1 VAKKVVIAID
11 RDDDLGQKVGIVSPV
26 IGRENV
32 LQAAVR
38 LVLADPEDSDANA
51 MFSAIKIYDELVEK
65 GEECEVVVVTGDKN
79 VGKVSDTK
87 IAQQLDSI
95 LVNLNPESVIVVTD
109 GSEDEFVMPLVYSR
123 FKVDLLNRVV
133 VKQSKTLEST
143 YFLLR
148 RMFNEPKVAR
158 VTLAPIG
165 IIFLV
170 YSFFLLIQ
178 HPEWGIGGII
188 LFLGL
193 YFVGKAYGLDKS
205 LAGFLEGVRK
215 SVSEGRLSFIFYLGS
230 GILMLI
236 GFAVGFNASIAHTI
250 PHIAVAT
257 FIFYSIS
264 WITLSAVAIAIARA
278 IDAFSEDRRVG
289 RYFTSAFIAISI
301 GLIIWGTAGY
311 IINPEIRDSI
321 YRFAA
326 TVFAALFVSAIGLLF
341 TKMGAQKA

>member
-1 VAKKVVIAID
+1 MAKKVIIAID
-11 RDDDLGQKVGIVSPV
+11 RDDDLGQKVGIASPV

-51 MFSAIKIYDELVEK
+51 MFSAVKIHDELVEK
-65 GEECEVVVVTGDKN
+65 GEDCEVVVVTGDKN
-79 VGKVSDTK
+79 VGKVSDSK
-87 IAQQLDSI
+87 IAEQLDSI
-95 LVNLNPESVIVVTD
+95 MVNINPESVIVVTD

-123 FKVDLLNRVV
+123 FKVDLLHRVV

-143 YFLLR
+143 YFMLR

-178 HPEWGIGGII
+178 HPEWGVGGII
-188 LFLGL
+188 LFLGI
-193 YFVGKAYGLDKS
+193 YFVGKAYGLDKA
-205 LAGFLEGVRK
+205 LASFFDGIRR
-215 SVSEGRLSFIFYLGS
+215 SVSEGRLSFVFYLGS

-236 GFAVGFNASIAHTI
+236 GLANGFNASIAQTT
-250 PHIAVAT
+250 PHIAIAT
-257 FIFYSIS
+257 FIFYSIA
-264 WITLSAVAIAIARA
+264 WITLSGVAIAIARA
-278 IDAFSEDRRVG
+278 IDAFSEGKKVG
-289 RYFTSAFIAISI
+289 RHFTSAFITISI

-311 IINPEIRDSI
+311 LINPEIRDSI

-326 TVFAALFVSAIGLLF
+326 AVFAALFVSAIGLLF
-341 TKMGAQKA
+341 TRKK

>member
-1 VAKKVVIAID
+1 VAKKVIIAID
-11 RDDDLGQKVGIVSPV
+11 RDDDLGQKVGIASPV

-38 LVLADPEDSDANA
+38 LMLADPEDSDANA
-51 MFSAIKIYDELVEK
+51 MFSAIKLYDELIQK
-65 GEECEVVVVTGDKN
+65 GEDCEVVVVTGDKN

-87 IAQQLDSI
+87 IAEQLDMI
-95 LVNLNPESVIVVTD
+95 LLKLNPESVIVVTD

-123 FKVDLLNRVV
+123 FKVDLLHRVV

-158 VTLAPIG
+158 ITLAPVG

-178 HPEWGIGGII
+178 HPEWGVGGII
-188 LFLGL
+188 LFLGI
-193 YFVGKAYGLDKS
+193 YFVAKAYGLDKYLGS
-205 LAGFLEGVRK
+205 IAEGMRK
-215 SVSEGRLSFIFYLGS
+215 SVSEGRLSFVFYLGA

-236 GFAVGFNASIAHTI
+236 GFAMGFNASIAHTV
-250 PHIAVAT
+250 PHLAVAN
-257 FIFYSIS
+257 FIFYSIA
-264 WITLSAVAIAIARA
+264 WITLSAVAIAMARA
-278 IDAFSEDRRVG
+278 IDAYSEGRRVG
-289 RYFTSAFIAISI
+289 KHFTSAFIAISI
-301 GLIIWGTAGY
+301 GLVIWGTAGY
-311 IINPEIRDSI
+311 VANPEIRDSI

-326 TVFAALFVSAIGLLF
+326 AVFAALFVSAIGLLF
-341 TKMGAQKA
+341 TRK

>member
-1 VAKKVVIAID
+1 VARRVVLAID
-11 RDDDLGQKVGIVSPV
+11 RDDDLGQKVGIASPV

-38 LVLADPEDSDANA
+38 LVLADPEESDANA
-51 MFSAIKIYDELVEK
+51 MFAAVKLYDEISEK
-65 GEECEVVVVTGDKN
+65 GEDCEVVVVTGDKN
-79 VGKVSDTK
+79 VGKVSDSK
-87 IAQQLDSI
+87 IAEQLDTI
-95 LVNLNPESVIVVTD
+95 LIKLSPESVIVVTD

-123 FKVDLLNRVV
+123 FKVDMLHRVV

-148 RMFNEPKVAR
+148 RMFNEPKVAK

-178 HPEWGIGGII
+178 HPEWGVGGII

-193 YFVGKAYGLDKS
+193 YFVGKAYGLDK
-205 LAGFLEGVRK
+205 FLGSIVEGMRK
-215 SVSEGRLSFIFYLGS
+215 SVSEGRLSFVFYLTA

-236 GFAVGFNASIAHTI
+236 GFAMGFNAAISYTTLHLA
-250 PHIAVAT
+250 AAN
-257 FIFYSIS
+257 FIFYSIA
-264 WITLSAVAIAIARA
+264 WITLSAVAIALARA
-278 IDAFSEDRRVG
+278 IDAYSEQRRVG
-289 RYFTSAFIAISI
+289 KHFTSAFIAISI

-311 IINPEIRDSI
+311 IANPEIRDSV

-326 TVFAALFVSAIGLLF
+326 AIFAALFVSAIGLLF
-341 TKMGAQKA
+341 TRK

>member
-1 VAKKVVIAID
+1 MAKKVVIAID

-51 MFSAIKIYDELVEK
+51 MFSAVKIYDELVEK
-65 GEECEVVVVTGDKN
+65 GEDCEVVVITGDKN
-79 VGKVSDTK
+79 VGKVSDSK
-87 IAQQLDSI
+87 IAEQLDSI
-95 LVNLNPESVIVVTD
+95 QVKLSPDSVIVVTD
-109 GSEDEFVMPLVYSR
+109 GSEDEFVLPLVYSR
-123 FKVDLLNRVV
+123 FKVDLLHRVV

-193 YFVGKAYGLDKS
+193 YFVGKAYGLDKY
-205 LAGFLEGVRK
+205 LGGIVEGIK
-215 SVSEGRLSFIFYLGS
+215 ESITEGRLSFVFYLGA
-230 GILMLI
+230 GILMMV
-236 GFAVGFNASIAHTI
+236 GFAIGFNASIAQTA
-250 PHIAVAT
+250 PHLAIAT
-257 FIFYSIS
+257 FIFYSIA
-264 WITLSAVAIAIARA
+264 WIILSAVSIAIARA
-278 IDAFSEDRRVG
+278 IDAFSEGRRVG
-289 RYFTSAFIAISI
+289 KHFTSAFIAISI
-301 GLIIWGTAGY
+301 GLVIWGTAGY
-311 IINPEIRDSI
+311 IANPEIRDSV

-326 TVFAALFVSAIGLLF
+326 AVFAALFVSAIGLLF
-341 TKMGAQKA
+341 TRK

>member
-1 VAKKVVIAID
+1 MVKKVVIAID
-11 RDDDLGQKVGIVSPV
+11 RDDDLGQKVGIASPV
-26 IGRENV
+26 VGRENV
-32 LQAAVR
+32 LQSAVR
-38 LVLADPEDSDANA
+38 LALADPEDSDANA

-65 GEECEVVVVTGDKN
+65 GEDCEIVVVTGDKN
-79 VGKVSDTK
+79 VGKVSDSK
-87 IAQQLDSI
+87 IADQLDRIMVS
-95 LVNLNPESVIVVTD
+95 LNPERVIVVTD

-123 FKVDLLNRVV
+123 FKVDLLHRVV

-143 YFLLR
+143 YFMLR

-165 IIFLV
+165 IMFLV

-178 HPEWGIGGII
+178 HPEWGVGGII

-193 YFVGKAYGLDKS
+193 YFVSKAYGLDKT
-205 LAGFLEGVRK
+205 LGTYADAIRR
-215 SVSEGRLSFIFYLGS
+215 SVSEGRLSFVFYLAS

-236 GFAVGFNASIAHTI
+236 GFAIGFNASITQNV

-257 FIFYSIS
+257 FIFYSIT
-264 WITLSAVAIAIARA
+264 WITFSALAIAIARA
-278 IDAFSEDRRVG
+278 IDAFSEGKKVG
-289 RYFTSAFIAISI
+289 KHFTSGFIAISI
-301 GLIIWGTAGY
+301 GLVIWGTAGY

-326 TVFAALFVSAIGLLF
+326 AIFAALFVSAIGLFF
-341 TKMGAQKA
+341 TRKA